1 MWETQFQSD
10 VKCTKTEKKN
20 INGNTIGKSLYKD
33 NLLNLI
39 NIYYTRKLRDVG
51 DEYVVIPFTSFVTF

>member
-39 NIYYTRKLRDVG
+39 YIIQESLGKLVM
-51 DEYVVIPFTSFVTF
+51 SMW